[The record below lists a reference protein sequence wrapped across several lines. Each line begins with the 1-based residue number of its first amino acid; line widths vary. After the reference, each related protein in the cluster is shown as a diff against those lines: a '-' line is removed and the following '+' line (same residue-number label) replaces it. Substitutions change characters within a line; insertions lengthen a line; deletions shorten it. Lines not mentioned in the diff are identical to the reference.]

1 MLTIDSAHYTKSYGK
16 NYKWCV
22 EKQGIPLEF
31 DLMYPRFITR
41 IDVEFTPRPQRSS
54 NVRFYLSVDKI
65 NWSVFEALR
74 SSPRGKISYVVKPYR
89 ARYIHIHTK
98 DLPFK
103 KSCFKLKLFGC
114 SDEIQSLG
122 LWSDTGRIKTSWIK
136 TLPGSPQK
144 SKLRVLEPGQAVFCA
159 PRSSRD
165 TREFF
170 RLDMQK
176 VYAVSRIVFLG
187 GMHNNGKCHRKES
200 DRSIELRYSLDDVI
214 WGLYGTYGFRP
225 LRKHKLILTGGG
237 VRYEGLTIYY
247 EEEYQCIGILDIMP
261 TIFAKI
267 LNIYELGRGG
277 HNCFALDLFGNE
289 PGKPEPDKGQRKPGC
304 DAPLGMES
312 KRIKDSQ
319 LKVSSFNPSG
329 LTMRASRARLHVF
342 GGWCTKSIENSE
354 WSGRKYFVP
363 KEYLEIDLLTEKFI
377 DGFAT
382 QGHADIN
389 NPRWV
394 TGYVVHYSLDAFSW
408 DVISMQER
416 ERFFAG
422 NKNHRDV
429 VRHYLNPRIRARHIR
444 FVPVTWH
451 KGICMR
457 VEIYGCSA
465 GDSVQNK
472 LEKKL
477 LEINKELVQ
486 VERTFTGLHDAPG
499 VRNKFNIH
507 YAREVARCGIS
518 SPIKHHINPQYY
530 SYIKLLL
537 DFDKT
542 KWVQHSFK
550 KEFKASGNIN
560 LILHE
565 FRVLKSRSAKHFT
578 CHAILKDGTE
588 LYRHHVL
595 TAKPGAFGVP
605 PDLKPH
611 FSHRAKYK
619 IDDGLFE
626 IPQIIVQQRVDPTI
640 DGGMPLWG
648 KPAVVYASGPV
659 ASIGVMILGIRDYP
673 FLEPRSFL
681 PDRLWTLYYL
691 GFTQRDPDYAS
702 AYTKCVK
709 LAMAKGY
716 DHFLLWSDHCFSS
729 YSMPANLQIKYRPE
743 KKLRTWPEEEYR
755 TFSLPYFIKGLKEF
769 DRYEIAW
776 YKLKPGSRNTW
787 IKLFRYKV
795 KDTQR
800 QTSLLYALETYSDDD
815 LFKFFRSR
823 GRFRAYDKAYYG
835 DFFAPLHVLE
845 IDKMEL
851 QDLGT
856 YKVTVKH
863 LKSGAWSEKMIEL
876 RHEEEPRISLPET
889 FGACLHTP
897 TEMQLTLQDDNFRDP
912 NKWSITWYHV
922 KESRRAPRTRTLLSK
937 GTTTL
942 RVERPTL
949 KMSGDAFEVDV
960 KNQYGFA
967 RGVSR
972 IVVTQDVPIINWVT
986 ESPHLAAKDFSDTLE
1001 VKIDNDKTL
1010 TKVDWYHNG
1019 TLIDRN
1025 AEGFAFPGEKHG
1037 ALSLRKKLKLTRM
1050 SFTAGGTYRVVAVGK
1065 YCQYEKTIQV
1075 QVVVNPRLV
1084 VNPHAVYMR
1093 VYEGF
1098 DKIKID
1104 VTVKGGVPKP
1114 EFEHLQ
1120 WTKGDQLLY
1129 PSRYGRILLHTTL
1142 TKDEDWYSSLTIKD
1156 LKASDTSDY
1165 TFTVKTGPAITTMTR
1180 SLVVLPKH
1188 EYFTRPKPVQK
1199 SYITTAVPQS
1209 GKSMGCVKCSWN
1221 FIFFHIQSYGL
1232 AVYYLLQL

>member
-1 MLTIDSAHYTKSYGK
+1 
-16 NYKWCV
+16 
-22 EKQGIPLEF
+22 
-31 DLMYPRFITR
+31 
-41 IDVEFTPRPQRSS
+41 
-54 NVRFYLSVDKI
+54 
-65 NWSVFEALR
+65 
-74 SSPRGKISYVVKPYR
+74 
-89 ARYIHIHTK
+89 
-98 DLPFK
+98 
-103 KSCFKLKLFGC
+103 
-114 SDEIQSLG
+114 
-122 LWSDTGRIKTSWIK
+122 
-136 TLPGSPQK
+136 
-144 SKLRVLEPGQAVFCA
+144 
-159 PRSSRD
+159 RSSRD

-225 LRKHKLILTGGG
+225 
-237 VRYEGLTIYY
+237 GLTIYY

-277 HNCFALDLFGNE
+277 HNC
-289 PGKPEPDKGQRKPGC
+289 C

-394 TGYVVHYSLDAFSW
+394 TGYVVHYS
-408 DVISMQER
+408 
-416 ERFFAG
+416 
-422 NKNHRDV
+422 
-429 VRHYLNPRIRARHIR
+429 
-444 FVPVTWH
+444 
-451 KGICMR
+451 
-457 VEIYGCSA
+457 
-465 GDSVQNK
+465 DSVQDK

-477 LEINKELVQ
+477 L
-486 VERTFTGLHDAPG
+486 
-499 VRNKFNIH
+499 
-507 YAREVARCGIS
+507 
-518 SPIKHHINPQYY
+518 
-530 SYIKLLL
+530 
-537 DFDKT
+537 
-542 KWVQHSFK
+542 
-550 KEFKASGNIN
+550 
-560 LILHE
+560 
-565 FRVLKSRSAKHFT
+565 
-578 CHAILKDGTE
+578 
-588 LYRHHVL
+588 
-595 TAKPGAFGVP
+595 
-605 PDLKPH
+605 
-611 FSHRAKYK
+611 
-619 IDDGLFE
+619 E

-659 ASIGVMILGIRDYP
+659 ASIGVMILGIRDYL

-691 GFTQRDPDYAS
+691 GFTQRDPDYDS
-702 AYTKCVK
+702 AYRKCAK
-709 LAMAKGY
+709 LAQAKGY
-716 DHFLLWSDHCFSS
+716 DHLLLWSDHCFSS

-743 KKLRTWPEEEYR
+743 KRLRTWPEESYR
-755 TFSLPYFIKGLKEF
+755 TFSLPYFIKGL
-769 DRYEIAW
+769 I
-776 YKLKPGSRNTW
+776 
-787 IKLFRYKV
+787 

-835 DFFAPLHVLE
+835 DYFAPLHVLE

-967 RGVSR
+967 RGISR
-972 IVVTQDVPIINWVT
+972 I
-986 ESPHLAAKDFSDTLE
+986 SPHLAAKDFSDTLE

-1010 TKVDWYHNG
+1010 TKVNWYHNG
-1019 TLIDRN
+1019 TLIERN

-1065 YCQYEKTIQV
+1065 YCQFEKTIQV
-1075 QVVVNPRLV
+1075 QVVINPRLV

-1098 DKIKID
+1098 AEIKMD

-1114 EFEHLQ
+1114 EV
-1120 WTKGDQLLY
+1120 
-1129 PSRYGRILLHTTL
+1129 SI
-1142 TKDEDWYSSLTIKD
+1142 
-1156 LKASDTSDY
+1156 
-1165 TFTVKTGPAITTMTR
+1165 V
-1180 SLVVLPKH
+1180 
-1188 EYFTRPKPVQK
+1188 
-1199 SYITTAVPQS
+1199 
-1209 GKSMGCVKCSWN
+1209 
-1221 FIFFHIQSYGL
+1221 
-1232 AVYYLLQL
+1232 